1 MEYFLPFAYGIGTGF
16 LMSVLLG
23 VIFFMLIQTGLKHD
37 YKKAYLIAAGVVT
50 GDILF
55 IFLAIKFTE
64 NIKDFLLKYE
74 NYVGL
79 IGGLLLIGLGLYNIL
94 KKNHEINEIPQSGM
108 KNARDFFLKPF
119 LFNLLNPAN
128 AAWWLGL
135 YGTSPTISYALSQK
149 IIFGLGAV
157 GTVFWT
163 EIGVAYFAGR
173 LKKYTGPSSLKKL
186 DVGVGIL
193 FVLIGIRLIWVFW
206 P

>member
-23 VIFFMLIQTGLKHD
+23 VIFFMLIQTGLNHD
-37 YKKAYLIAAGVVT
+37 YKKAYLIAAGVIT

-64 NIKDFLLKYE
+64 NIKDFLLEYE

-79 IGGLLLIGLGLYNIL
+79 IGGLVLIGLGLYNIF
-94 KKNHEINEIPQSGM
+94 KKKHEIKVIPQSGM
-108 KNARDFFLKPF
+108 KNARDFFLKAF

-135 YGTSPTISYALSQK
+135 YSTSPAIGYEVTQK

-157 GTVFWT
+157 STVFWT
-163 EIGVAYFAGR
+163 EIAVAYFAGR
-173 LKKYTGPSSLKKL
+173 LKKYTGPESLKKL
-186 DVGVGIL
+186 DVGVGIF

-206 P
+206 L